1 MIAVRVINSGQMLDV
16 FRGAGLA
23 DEVGVGHQRQTDVK
37 NGKFLD

>member
-1 MIAVRVINSGQMLDV
+1 MLDV

-37 NGKFLD
+37 NGKFLDWTTDGMHLT